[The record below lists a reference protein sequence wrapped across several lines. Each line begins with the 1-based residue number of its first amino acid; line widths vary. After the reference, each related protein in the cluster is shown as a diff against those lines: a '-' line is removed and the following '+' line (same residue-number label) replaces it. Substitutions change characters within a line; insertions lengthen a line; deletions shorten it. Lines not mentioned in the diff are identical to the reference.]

1 MTLAINLVARKSNL
15 ALGAGSTCEPLDLF
29 NDFLLHAP
37 YFCLIANRHG
47 KLAFSA
53 TREE

>member
-29 NDFLLHAP
+29 NDFLPLSAFTQSYMLP
-37 YFCLIANRHG
+37 Y
-47 KLAFSA
+47 SV
-53 TREE
+53 